1 MKLRLVFGLAAVIAS
16 APMFASAAPIIYHV
30 DYENNGVL
38 LIGTITTDGK
48 LGTLA
53 SNDFVNVHLLV
64 SNSGL
69 PGFIL
74 LPWGYTQVEIQATPV
89 TATADGLYFD
99 TSQGGYMKINDNL
112 EFPFNDDQRVLLQ
125 GNTMTIEAEGEPISG
140 NYEFAT
146 FATPTPPPVPPVRF
160 SAESDAIF
168 GTVTTTAAGWV
179 PNPTTILPQAVTY
192 VANQFVTNIPNPSHT
207 TDSGESLT
215 TFGVLVY
222 NLLNIDDFAQT
233 DYNLAVDDGVA
244 EAKTGAGSLLG
255 GLIYWQ
261 SHDDRLAC
269 KPDANITNHV
279 DCAATEV
286 ITGMLINRVAV
297 HLGKYPAGTAFPV
310 FGPVTDPN
318 CGPKQEAFSG
328 YLITQ
333 ESRTTGL
340 GTSGVGM
347 SMTGMHLVGDATC
360 VSAVSGRPP
369 FTTHYDLAVGGP
381 SLPSYDSGSGNSAP
395 PNTAYAVQLQ

>member
-1 MKLRLVFGLAAVIAS
+1 MKLRFVVAAGIAS
-16 APMFASAAPIIYHV
+16 APMFASAAPIVYHL

-48 LGTLA
+48 LGTLTSA
-53 SNDFVNVHLLV
+53 DFVDVHLLV

-74 LPWGYTQVEIQATPV
+74 LPWGYTQVEIQSTPV
-89 TATADGLYFD
+89 TATAEGLFFN
-99 TSQGGYMKINDNL
+99 TSQGGSMKINDNL
-112 EFPFNDDQRVLLQ
+112 HYPVEDDQSLLLQ
-125 GNTMTIEAEGEPISG
+125 GSTMTIEAVGEPISG

-146 FATPTPPPVPPVRF
+146 LATPTPPPVPPVRF

-168 GTVTTTAAGWV
+168 GTVTTTASGGV
-179 PNPTTILPQAVTY
+179 PNPTTILPQDIAY
-192 VANQFVTNIPNPSHT
+192 AASQFVNSIPNPSHT
-207 TDSGESLT
+207 TDADKALT
-215 TFGVLVY
+215 AFGVLVY
-222 NLLNIDDFAQT
+222 NLLSIDDFAQT
-233 DYNLAVDDGVA
+233 DYNLALDDGVA

-269 KPDANITNHV
+269 KPDANIMNHV

-286 ITGMLINRVAV
+286 MTGLLINRVAV

-310 FGPVTDPN
+310 FGPVTDTN
-318 CGPKQEAFSG
+318 CGPKQETFSG

-333 ESRTTGL
+333 ESRITGL
-340 GTSGVGM
+340 GTSGVAM
-347 SMTGMHLVGDATC
+347 SMTGMHLAGDATC
-360 VSAVSGRPP
+360 SSAVSGRPP

-381 SLPSYDSGSGNSAP
+381 SLPSYDSGPGNSAP
-395 PNTAYAVQLQ
+395 PNTAYAVQVQ